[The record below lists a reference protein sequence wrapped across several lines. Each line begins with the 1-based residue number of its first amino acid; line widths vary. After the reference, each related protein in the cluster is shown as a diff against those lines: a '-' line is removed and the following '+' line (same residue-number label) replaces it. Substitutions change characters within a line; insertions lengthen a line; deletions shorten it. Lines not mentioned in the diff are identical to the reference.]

1 MRKSRLLWSVLF
13 TSITALMLTGCARST
28 EQRTGLEAQV
38 NLLQKCETPPD
49 LEGLTGAELA
59 PQLVD
64 WAFMERECRERHNQ
78 LVDFIKKPP

>member
-1 MRKSRLLWSVLF
+1 M
-13 TSITALMLTGCARST
+13 
-28 EQRTGLEAQV
+28 